1 MEKGI
6 IMKITFTKNDLLEAT
21 NTVMKAV
28 SVKTTMPIL
37 SCILIDASDSEI
49 KMTANDME
57 LAIETKVKGTVS
69 DPGKAAVDAK
79 LFSDIIRKLPDGDV
93 IIVSE
98 NDKISIK
105 CEKAHFNIAGRSP
118 EDFVSLPVFDT
129 KDYICISEFT
139 LKEVIRQTI
148 FSVAQND
155 NNKIM
160 TGELFEISG
169 DTLKVVS
176 LDGHRISIRN
186 IKLRDTYEDRKV
198 IVPGKTLTEI
208 SRIIP
213 GDAEKDVYIFFSNNY
228 IIFEYGET
236 IVLSRLIDGE
246 YFKVDRMISND
257 YETKITLSRKDILD
271 TIERAMLLVRET
283 DKKPIIFKISDEGM
297 EVSMNTVIGAMKED
311 VETEKSGKDIMIGFN
326 PRFLQDAF
334 RAIDDEKIDIYMMNP
349 KSPCFIRDENGSYIY
364 LILPINFIA

>member
-1 MEKGI
+1 
-6 IMKITFTKNDLLEAT
+6 MKITFAKNALVEAT

-28 SVKTTMPIL
+28 SNKTTMPIL
-37 SCILIDASDSEI
+37 SCILIEAADSGI

-57 LAIETKVKGTVS
+57 LAIETKVDGMTIEN
-69 DPGKAAVDAK
+69 GKMAVDAK

-93 IIVSE
+93 EIKGE
-98 NDKISIK
+98 GEKINIR
-105 CEKAHFNIAGRSP
+105 CEKANFDIAGRNS

-148 FSVAQND
+148 FSIAPND
-155 NNKIM
+155 NNKLM

-186 IKLRDTYEDRKV
+186 IKLRDKYEDRKV

-236 IVLSRLIDGE
+236 IVLSRLIDGD

-257 YETKITLSRKDILD
+257 YETKLTLARKDVLD
-271 TIERAMLLVRET
+271 TIDRAMLLVRET
-283 DKKPIIFKISDEGM
+283 DKKPIIFKINDEGM
-297 EVSMNTVIGAMKED
+297 EVSMSTVIGSMKEE
-311 VETEKSGKDIMIGFN
+311 VAAEKSGKDLMIGFN
-326 PRFLQDAF
+326 PRFLMDAF
-334 RAIDDEKIDIYMMNP
+334 RAIDDEKVDIYMMNP
-349 KSPCFIRDENGSYIY
+349 KSPCFIRDEAGSYIY